1 MNGFILYVVLY
12 PLSSFIGHNVLKV
25 HPYCQHQCIS
35 LLLNKNDLGAKQEG
49 NLKNNAYVCMN
60 PTSCFMREVIII
72 SHLSEW
78 FDCEQDNMGGF

>member
-1 MNGFILYVVLY
+1 MT
-12 PLSSFIGHNVLKV
+12 
-25 HPYCQHQCIS
+25 
-35 LLLNKNDLGAKQEG
+35 GAKQEG

-72 SHLSEW
+72 SHISEW